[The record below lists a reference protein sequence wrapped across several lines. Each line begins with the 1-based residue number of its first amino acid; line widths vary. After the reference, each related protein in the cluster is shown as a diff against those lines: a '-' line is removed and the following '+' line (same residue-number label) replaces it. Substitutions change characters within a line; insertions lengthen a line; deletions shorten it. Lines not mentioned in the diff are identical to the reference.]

1 MKPNWTVIVMLA
13 LASVGAGCVGS
24 GPNTQQG
31 AVGGALAGAVVGGV
45 IGNNRGSGNV
55 ASGAAIGATAG
66 GLAGATIGNSVDHQ
80 RGTIYGSSPSPYD
93 QPQYDPRATY
103 QVQPAPPP
111 QVVYAP
117 PAPAYAVVEQPPLPP
132 APPREIV
139 TIRPAREAVWVHGY
153 HLYLGRGRYEWVPGH
168 WEVPPGRYSRFEQP
182 RWERRPHG
190 YVYVRGYWR

>member
-1 MKPNWTVIVMLA
+1 MKPNRTLLA
-13 LASVGAGCVGS
+13 LLGLTTLAAGCVGS

-45 IGNNRGSGNV
+45 IGHNRGSGNV
-55 ASGAAIGATAG
+55 ASGAAIGAAAG
-66 GLAGATIGNSVDHQ
+66 GLAGATIGNSLDHQ
-80 RGTIYGSSPSPYD
+80 RGTTYRSSPYD
-93 QPQYDPRATY
+93 QPGYDPRATY
-103 QVQPAPPP
+103 ATP
-111 QVVYAP
+111 QT
-117 PAPAYAVVEQPPLPP
+117 YAVVEQPPAPP

-139 TIRPAREAVWVHGY
+139 TIRPAREAVWVPGY

-168 WEVPPGRYSRFEQP
+168 WEVPPGRYTRFMQP